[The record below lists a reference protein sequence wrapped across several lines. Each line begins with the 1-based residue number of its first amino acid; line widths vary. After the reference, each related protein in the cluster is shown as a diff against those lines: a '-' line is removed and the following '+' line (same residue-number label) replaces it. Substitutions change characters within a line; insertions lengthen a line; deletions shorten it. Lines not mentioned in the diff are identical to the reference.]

1 MKVKLLAIL
10 WFSLLSSV
18 AFAQEFNCAVSIN
31 SQKAQSIDK
40 NRFEEMKRAM
50 QDFMNLRRWT
60 EDNFKTEERI
70 NCNIV
75 VTIDEVISNTT
86 FRCNVQIQSSR
97 PVYGSGYESIMLN
110 YLDKD
115 WLIEYQEGQP
125 MDYNENTFSSNLT
138 SLMGFYANILLGL
151 DYDSFSKQG
160 GTKYFQKAQMVA
172 QAAGSSGRGGKGWQ
186 TNEGSQNRAVLL
198 ENLLST
204 QMSAFRD
211 GFYTY
216 HRLGLDLL
224 SSKPE
229 ESRKSALVL
238 VNKMKEV
245 VTQRAYWLW
254 LNIFMDAKA
263 TELINVFKD
272 ATPEE
277 KQSAYNTL
285 IQVDPTKADKY
296 QAIIKQ

>member
-1 MKVKLLAIL
+1 MKVKLLV
-10 WFSLLSSV
+10 SLLV
-18 AFAQEFNCAVSIN
+18 LLVNNLAFAQEFNCAVSIN
-31 SQKAQSIDK
+31 TQKAQSIDK

-75 VTIDEVISNTT
+75 VTIDEVISNTN

-97 PVYGSGYESIMLN
+97 PVYGTGYETIMLN

-138 SLMGFYANILLGL
+138 SLMGFYANIMLGL

-160 GTKYFQKAQMVA
+160 GTKYLQKAQMVA
-172 QAAGSSGRGGKGWQ
+172 QAAGASGRGGKGWQ
-186 TNEGSQNRAVLL
+186 TNEGAQNRAVLL

-211 GFYTY
+211 GFYAY
-216 HRLGLDLL
+216 HRLGLDVL

-229 ESRKSALVL
+229 DARKSTLLLIA
-238 VNKMKEV
+238 KMKEV
-245 VTQRAYWLW
+245 LTLRAYWLW
-254 LNIFMDAKA
+254 LNIFLDAKSN
-263 TELINVFKD
+263 EIINVFTD

-277 KQSAYNTL
+277 KQAAYNTL

-296 QAIIKQ
+296 QAIIK

>member
-1 MKVKLLAIL
+1 
-10 WFSLLSSV
+10 
-18 AFAQEFNCAVSIN
+18 
-31 SQKAQSIDK
+31 
-40 NRFEEMKRAM
+40 
-50 QDFMNLRRWT
+50 
-60 EDNFKTEERI
+60 
-70 NCNIV
+70 
-75 VTIDEVISNTT
+75 
-86 FRCNVQIQSSR
+86 
-97 PVYGSGYESIMLN
+97 
-110 YLDKD
+110 
-115 WLIEYQEGQP
+115 
-125 MDYNENTFSSNLT
+125 
-138 SLMGFYANILLGL
+138 
-151 DYDSFSKQG
+151 
-160 GTKYFQKAQMVA
+160 
-172 QAAGSSGRGGKGWQ
+172 
-186 TNEGSQNRAVLL
+186 
-198 ENLLST
+198 
-204 QMSAFRD
+204 MSAFRD

-285 IQVDPTKADKY
+285 VQVDPTKADKY

>member
-1 MKVKLLAIL
+1 MKVKLLV
-10 WFSLLSSV
+10 SLLLLLVNTLAS
-18 AFAQEFNCAVSIN
+18 AQEFNCAVSIN
-31 SQKAQSIDK
+31 TQKAQSIDK

-75 VTIDEVISNTT
+75 VTIDEVISNTN

-138 SLMGFYANILLGL
+138 SLMGFYANIMLGL

-172 QAAGSSGRGGKGWQ
+172 QAAGASGRGGKGWQ
-186 TNEGSQNRAVLL
+186 TNEGAQNRAVLL

-211 GFYTY
+211 GFYAY
-216 HRLGLDLL
+216 HRLGLDVL

-229 ESRKSALVL
+229 DARKSTLLLIA
-238 VNKMKEV
+238 KMKEV
-245 VTQRAYWLW
+245 LTLRAYWLW
-254 LNIFMDAKA
+254 LNIFLDAKSN
-263 TELINVFKD
+263 EIINVFTD

-277 KQSAYNTL
+277 KQTAYNTL

-296 QAIIKQ
+296 QAIIK

>member
-1 MKVKLLAIL
+1 MKVKLLV
-10 WFSLLSSV
+10 SLLV
-18 AFAQEFNCAVSIN
+18 LLVNNLAFAQEFNCAVSIN
-31 SQKAQSIDK
+31 TQKAQSIDK

-75 VTIDEVISNTT
+75 VTIDEVISNTN

-138 SLMGFYANILLGL
+138 SLMGFYANIMLGL

-172 QAAGSSGRGGKGWQ
+172 QAAGASGRGGKGWQ
-186 TNEGSQNRAVLL
+186 TNEGAQNRAVLL

-211 GFYTY
+211 GFYAY
-216 HRLGLDLL
+216 HRLGLDVL

-229 ESRKSALVL
+229 DARKSTLLLIA
-238 VNKMKEV
+238 KMKEV
-245 VTQRAYWLW
+245 LTLRAYWLW
-254 LNIFMDAKA
+254 LNIFLDAKSN
-263 TELINVFKD
+263 EIINVFTD

-277 KQSAYNTL
+277 KQTAYNTL

-296 QAIIKQ
+296 QAIIK